1 MDDAAW
7 ATLVPEL
14 TCTNLTDSR
23 RFYCDLLGF
32 SVRYERPEDGFA
44 YLCLGDAQIMLEQ
57 EHAEGWAVGPLE
69 RPFGRGI
76 NFQIEVETID
86 PICTRLRSA
95 SVALFRDPKEVWYR
109 QDDVEHGQIEM
120 LVQDPD
126 GYLLRFVELLGT
138 RPGAIS

>member
-1 MDDAAW
+1 MDDDEWAA
-7 ATLVPEL
+7 LVPEL
-14 TCTNLTDSR
+14 TCTSLSNSK

-44 YLCLGDAQIMLEQ
+44 YLCLGNAQLMLEQ
-57 EHAEGWAVGPLE
+57 RHADGWAVGLLK

-76 NFQIEVETID
+76 NFQIEVDATD

-95 SVALFRDPKEVWYR
+95 SVALFCEPKEVWYR

-138 RPGAIS
+138 RPLASS